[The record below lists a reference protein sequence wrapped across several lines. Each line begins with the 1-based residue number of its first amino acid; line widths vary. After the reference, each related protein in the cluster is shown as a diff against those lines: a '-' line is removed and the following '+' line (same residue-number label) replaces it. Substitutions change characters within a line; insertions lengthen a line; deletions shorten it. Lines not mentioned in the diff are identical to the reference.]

1 MKITTL
7 FFDLD
12 DTLYPPASGLWDEIR
27 VRIEQYLLDRMHI
40 PRDEIQEV
48 RQSFYNQY
56 GTTLR
61 GLQITRNVDMH
72 EYLAYVH
79 DVPLANY
86 ITREPRLRGVLEQIP
101 LRKLIFTNADRN
113 HANRVL
119 DILGLQG
126 IFEDIIDIVDIAPYC
141 KPQPEAYQI
150 ALQRAGNPD
159 PRTCLMLDD
168 SPRTLA
174 TAQSLGFAT
183 VCVGGQAAPTGG
195 CNATIP
201 HLLDLLNVLPAFTGN
216 GDGRDE

>member
-12 DTLYPPASGLWDEIR
+12 DTLYPPSSGLWDEIR

-40 PRDEIQEV
+40 PPEEIQEV

-79 DVPLANY
+79 DVPLIDY
-86 ITREPRLRGVLEQIP
+86 ITPEPRLRDVLEQIP

-126 IFEDIIDIVDIAPYC
+126 IFEDIIDIIDIAPYC
-141 KPQPEAYQI
+141 KPQPEAFQI

-159 PRTCLMLDD
+159 PRACLMLDD
-168 SPRTLA
+168 SPRNLA

-183 VCVGGQAAPTGG
+183 VCVGGQTAPEGG

-201 HLLDLLNVLPAFTGN
+201 HLLDLLNVLPGFAGN
-216 GDGRDE
+216 GDQRDE

>member
-1 MKITTL
+1 MKISTL

-27 VRIEQYLLDRMHI
+27 VRIEMYLRERMHI
-40 PRDEIQEV
+40 PPEEITNV
-48 RQSFYNQY
+48 RQSYYVQY

-61 GLQITRNVDMH
+61 GLQITRNIDML
-72 EYLAYVH
+72 EYLAFVH
-79 DVPLANY
+79 DVPLENY
-86 ITREPRLRGVLEQIP
+86 ISPAPRLRSLLEQIP
-101 LRKLIFTNADRN
+101 QRKLIFTNADRN

-150 ALQRAGNPD
+150 ALQRAGSPD

-168 SPRTLA
+168 SARNLA
-174 TAQSLGFAT
+174 AAQALGFAT
-183 VCVGGQAAPTGG
+183 VCVGGQAQPEGG
-195 CNATIP
+195 CNASIP
-201 HLLDLLNVLPAFTGN
+201 HLLDLLTVLPAFTGN
-216 GDGRDE
+216 GDRHDE